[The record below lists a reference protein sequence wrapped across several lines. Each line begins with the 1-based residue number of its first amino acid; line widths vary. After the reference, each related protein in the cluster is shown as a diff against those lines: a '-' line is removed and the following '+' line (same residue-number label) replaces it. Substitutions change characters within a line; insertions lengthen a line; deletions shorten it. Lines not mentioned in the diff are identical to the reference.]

1 MRIVEDK
8 GSCNCSNWLLQKKVQ
23 VSHLLCAKCFC
34 LFQQISETME
44 SVRICSYGDDW
55 KQPRKS
61 RLPTCHY
68 TMDVAWH
75 QCGEA
80 VIQQCWN
87 FMCQLFLDTRMK
99 KFVTQSFTNVWVFCT
114 RGIEMDVSTLA
125 VSLERCEIC
134 SPGFSGTRSSQCF
147 TNQTVCRS
155 HWFNES
161 RVITVGPWRI
171 ESKIETSISIWIRE
185 NREHSRQFS
194 SSLKSLINPKERL
207 SLLRGS

>member
-1 MRIVEDK
+1 MQLQQLIASKKSAGFTFALCEM
-8 GSCNCSNWLLQKKVQ
+8 LL
-23 VSHLLCAKCFC
+23 F
-34 LFQQISETME
+34 ISANFRNYME

-114 RGIEMDVSTLA
+114 RGIAMDVSTLA

-185 NREHSRQFS
+185 NREHSRQCS

-207 SLLRGS
+207 SLLRGP